1 MRKKKKKKKQILPK
15 IEEIEVFRSKS
26 TDNPSYKT
34 IRRSEDTQ
42 TLKQNCKKVMN
53 VEKKQKKQTQTL
65 KQNCKKVL
73 NAKEKQKKQIRTPWE
88 PCGFESLTMNQES
101 ENSIPKE
108 LVVRFLTMTMT
119 IESAER
125 SRLLV
130 MGKFKFYLVSGSKS
144 TENPSYEAVR
154 RSEGTHRTSS
164 EPFSAKTGEK
174 SPKNF
179 LVDWIREVLRYEY
192 GEAQI
197 TKDKFWNVNGTMT
210 NKLKQD
216 PSWSFNHSSSNVD
229 RIGCCADTSKN
240 YYLGNMLPK
249 HIGSI
254 AAKDQLTSKQN
265 RKKVMNVRKK
275 QKNKLSTDNP
285 SHKTVRRSED
295 THQTS
300 WEPISAKTNQLT
312 SKKLQKKLWM

>member
-108 LVVRFLTMTMT
+108 SVVRF
-119 IESAER
+119 
-125 SRLLV
+125 
-130 MGKFKFYLVSGSKS
+130 FK
-144 TENPSYEAVR
+144 R
-154 RSEGTHRTSS
+154 
-164 EPFSAKTGEK
+164 
-174 SPKNF
+174 
-179 LVDWIREVLRYEY
+179 
-192 GEAQI
+192 
-197 TKDKFWNVNGTMT
+197 
-210 NKLKQD
+210 
-216 PSWSFNHSSSNVD
+216 
-229 RIGCCADTSKN
+229 
-240 YYLGNMLPK
+240 
-249 HIGSI
+249 
-254 AAKDQLTSKQN
+254 
-265 RKKVMNVRKK
+265 
-275 QKNKLSTDNP
+275 
-285 SHKTVRRSED
+285 
-295 THQTS
+295 
-300 WEPISAKTNQLT
+300 
-312 SKKLQKKLWM
+312 